1 MLFLRIGYLQLRC
14 LMVMEDPK
22 KIETEVSLKYKEQ
35 ITAAR
40 RREDEK
46 QLKSSLRMLGDNVL
60 GPDAK
65 RE

>member
-1 MLFLRIGYLQLRC
+1 
-14 LMVMEDPK
+14 MVMEDPK
-22 KIETEVSLKYKEQ
+22 KIETEVSLKYMEQ
-35 ITAAR
+35 ITAAL